1 MSRHALKWKQNKCDI
16 KGNPYTQLKLE
27 IHTSVGPD
35 SDVRCDSKEVFQAE
49 NASNA
54 SCSQKN
60 PSFLLC
66 FISIRIG
73 MFNAASKQSL
83 MAFLALKSS
92 EVLYTPQLVVT
103 SITAFKESVAAPL
116 CSVIYLTRHPFAVFG
131 LCDDF
136 LCARVS
142 WRQSSR
148 RETNFLWQLT
158 LVDLFSL
165 ASSTSS

>member
-1 MSRHALKWKQNKCDI
+1 MSGVTVKKLFKLKMHQTPAAHKK
-16 KGNPYTQLKLE
+16 K
-27 IHTSVGPD
+27 
-35 SDVRCDSKEVFQAE
+35 
-49 NASNA
+49 
-54 SCSQKN
+54 

-66 FISIRIG
+66 LISIRIG

-92 EVLYTPQLVVT
+92 EVLYTPQLVDT
-103 SITAFKESVAAPL
+103 SIIALKESVAAPL

-131 LCDDF
+131 PCDDF

-148 RETNFLWQLT
+148 REANFL
-158 LVDLFSL
+158 
-165 ASSTSS
+165 